1 MSTNTLQ
8 AMALVMG
15 ASIINAIYTLPMR
28 ANRKWAWEN
37 SWFAFSILGVA
48 VVPSLITIAT
58 VPGLWSIYAAVPAVT
73 LAKMAFFGLLWGICL
88 VLFGLAIPMI
98 GLAITF
104 AVSLGTSA
112 ACGSLLPLLMND
124 PGRLFTPAGLFIS
137 IGLAVII
144 AGVALCGAA
153 GRLRERLEGKDQPQR
168 LSGFY
173 KGFIYTLLSGVLGC
187 MLNVGLASGGEIQRL
202 AFQNGAS
209 QAMMSNAVWLPC
221 LYVGFLPGVVYCL
234 YLMKKNGTTG
244 KLIHAS
250 RWYYWIMAALM
261 GGCWFGS
268 IVAYSLATVK
278 LGDLGPVI
286 GWPLFMSCIVIVS
299 MVTGLI
305 TGEWSKTG
313 SRPVMIMAG
322 GIVCLLAAI
331 GILSYAV
338 R

>member
-1 MSTNTLQ
+1 
-8 AMALVMG
+8 MG
-15 ASIINAIYTLPMR
+15 ASIINAVYTLPMR
-28 ANRKWAWEN
+28 ANRRWAWEN

-48 VVPSLITIAT
+48 VVPSVVTVAT
-58 VPGLWSIYAAVPAVT
+58 VPGLWSIYAAIPAVT
-73 LAKMAFFGLLWGICL
+73 LAKMAFYGLLWGICL
-88 VLFGLAIPMI
+88 VLFGLAIPII
-98 GLAITF
+98 GLAISF

-112 ACGSLLPLLMND
+112 ACGSLLPLLMHN
-124 PGRLFTPAGLFIS
+124 PGRLFTPAGLLII

-144 AGVALCGAA
+144 AGVALCGTA
-153 GRLRERLEGKDQPQR
+153 GRLRERLEGTDQPHR
-168 LSGFY
+168 PSSFHR
-173 KGFIYTLLSGVLGC
+173 GFIYTLLSGVLGC
-187 MLNVGLASGGEIQRL
+187 MLNVGLASGGDIQLL
-202 AFQNGAS
+202 AARNGAS

-221 LYVGFLPGVVYCL
+221 LYAGFIPGVIYCF
-234 YLMKKNGTTG
+234 YLMKRNGTAG
-244 KLIHAS
+244 QLIHAS

-261 GGCWFGS
+261 GGFWFGS

-299 MVTGLI
+299 MFTGLI

-313 SRPVMIMAG
+313 RRPVLIMAG
-322 GIVCLLAAI
+322 GIVCLTGAI

>member
-1 MSTNTLQ
+1 MQ
-8 AMALVMG
+8 AIALVMG
-15 ASIINAIYTLPMR
+15 ASIINAVYTLPMR

-37 SWFAFSILGVA
+37 SWFAFSILGVV
-48 VVPSLITIAT
+48 VVPSLIAMAT
-58 VPGLWSIYAAVPAVT
+58 VPGLWSIYTAIPAVT

-88 VLFGLAIPMI
+88 VLFGLAIPMV

-124 PGRLFTPAGLFIS
+124 PGRLFTPAGLLIV

-144 AGVALCGAA
+144 TGVALCGAA

-168 LSGFY
+168 PSSFY
-173 KGFIYTLLSGVLGC
+173 KGFIYTLLSGVLGS
-187 MLNVGLASGGEIQRL
+187 MLNVGLASGGEIQQL
-202 AFQNGAS
+202 AFRNGAS

-244 KLIHAS
+244 RLIHAS

-261 GGCWFGS
+261 GGFWFGS
-268 IVAYSLATVK
+268 IIAYSLAAVK

-286 GWPLFMSCIVIVS
+286 GWPLFMSCVVIVS
-299 MVTGLI
+299 MFTGLI

-313 SRPVMIMAG
+313 HRPVRIMAG
-322 GIVCLLAAI
+322 GIACLVAAI
-331 GILSYAV
+331 GILSYAA